1 MRIVI
6 FGASGMVGQGALRE
20 CLLADDVREVVSL
33 VRTPTGVTHSKLREI
48 VHRDFHG
55 FAPIADQLSGLDAC
69 FFCLGTSSIGK
80 TEVDYTRVTYD
91 ITVAAGTVLA
101 TRSPQLTFV
110 FVSGAG
116 TDSSEKRGPMWAR
129 VKGRAE
135 NAIFAMPFKAAY
147 MFRPALIQPMH
158 GASSRTALYRIPYL
172 LLAPF
177 VPVLRRA
184 FPKYVTTTEQI
195 GRAMLAVARHGAP
208 KRILESEDINEL

>member
-1 MRIVI
+1 VRVVI

-20 CLLADDVREVVSL
+20 CLLAPDVSEVVSL
-33 VRTPTGVTHSKLREI
+33 VRRPSGVTHAKLREI
-48 VHRDFHG
+48 VHRDFYD
-55 FAPIADQLSGLDAC
+55 FTPVADQLSGLDAC
-69 FFCLGTSSIGK
+69 FFCLGTSSVGK
-80 TEVDYTRVTYD
+80 NEADYTRVTYD
-91 ITVAAGTVLA
+91 ITVATGTVLA

-116 TDSSEKRGPMWAR
+116 TDSSEKRGAMWAR

-158 GASSRTALYRIPYL
+158 GASSRTALYRIPYI

-177 VPVLRRA
+177 VPLLRRT

-208 KRILESEDINEL
+208 KPILESEDINKL

>member
-48 VHRDFHG
+48 VHRDFHD

-116 TDSSEKRGPMWAR
+116 TDGSEKRGPMWAR

-208 KRILESEDINEL
+208 KRILESEDINDL

>member
-1 MRIVI
+1 MRVII

-20 CLLADDVREVVSL
+20 CLLADDVREVVSV
-33 VRTPTGVTHSKLREI
+33 VRTPTGVTHAKLREI
-48 VHRDFHG
+48 VHRDFYD
-55 FAPIADQLSGLDAC
+55 FTPIADRLTNLDAC
-69 FFCLGTSSIGK
+69 FFCLGTSSVGK
-80 TEVDYTRVTYD
+80 NEADYTRVTYD

-110 FVSGAG
+110 FVSGSG
-116 TDSSEKRGPMWAR
+116 TDSSEKRGAMWAR

-135 NAIFAMPFKAAY
+135 NAILAMPFKAAY
-147 MFRPALIQPMH
+147 MFRPGLIQPMH

-177 VPVLRRA
+177 VPLLRRA

-208 KRILESEDINEL
+208 KRILESEDINKL

>member
-1 MRIVI
+1 MRVVI
-6 FGASGMVGQGALRE
+6 FGASGMVGQGTLRE
-20 CLLADDVREVVSL
+20 CLLADDVREVISL
-33 VRTPTGVTHSKLREI
+33 VRTPTGVTHPKLREI
-48 VHRDFHG
+48 VHRDFYD
-55 FAPIADQLSGLDAC
+55 FTPIAHQLTGLDAC

-80 TEVDYTRVTYD
+80 NEADYSRVTYD

-116 TDSSEKRGPMWAR
+116 TDSSEKRGAMWAR

-135 NAIFAMPFKAAY
+135 NAILAMPFKAAY
-147 MFRPALIQPMH
+147 LFRPALIQPMH

-172 LLAPF
+172 VLAPF

-184 FPKYVTTTEQI
+184 FPKYVTTTKQI

-208 KRILESEDINEL
+208 KRILESEDINKL

>member
-20 CLLADDVREVVSL
+20 CLLADDVREVVSI
-33 VRTPTGVTHSKLREI
+33 VRTPTAVKHAKLREI
-48 VHRDFHG
+48 VHRDFYDFTPVAG
-55 FAPIADQLSGLDAC
+55 ELTNFDAC

-80 TEVDYTRVTYD
+80 NEADYTRVTYD

-116 TDSSEKRGPMWAR
+116 TDSSEKGGAMWAR

-135 NAIFAMPFKAAY
+135 NAILALPFKAAY

-172 LLAPF
+172 LLSPF
-177 VPVLRRA
+177 VPLLRRA
-184 FPKYVTTTEQI
+184 FPRYVTTTEQL

-208 KRILESEDINEL
+208 KRILESEDINKL

>member
-1 MRIVI
+1 MRVVI

-20 CLLADDVREVVSL
+20 CLLAADVREVVSV
-33 VRTPTGVTHSKLREI
+33 VRTPTGVTHPKLREI
-48 VHRDFHG
+48 VHRDFYD
-55 FAPIADQLSGLDAC
+55 FTPIAAQLTGLDAC

-80 TEVDYTRVTYD
+80 NEADYSRVTYD

-101 TRSPQLTFV
+101 TRNPQLTFV

-116 TDSSEKRGPMWAR
+116 TDSSEKRGAMWAR

-135 NAIFAMPFKAAY
+135 NAIMAMPFKAAY

-172 LLAPF
+172 VLAPF
-177 VPVLRRA
+177 VPLLRRA

-208 KRILESEDINEL
+208 KRILGSEDINKL